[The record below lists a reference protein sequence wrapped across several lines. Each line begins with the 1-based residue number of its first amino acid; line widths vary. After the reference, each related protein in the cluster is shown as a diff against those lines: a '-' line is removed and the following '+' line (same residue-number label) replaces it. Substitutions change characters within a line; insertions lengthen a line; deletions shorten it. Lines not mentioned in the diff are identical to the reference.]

1 MATALR
7 AVSVE
12 ELSEE
17 NPVDEV
23 DQVDEGVDESEEST
37 AVGSESESSEYFD
50 SDDSQVA
57 DGEVGPANDELVES
71 PATASSNDLSLLQR
85 WANDVQEKQRGRAA
99 YLQEIDRAKREL
111 KSAKT
116 ELEEYDAELFDF
128 ISRGPYQPTLFD
140 GLNDDQP
147 KVVEKPADSISST
160 VTLDTPIAQAGL
172 DKDLLAAVETL
183 REDIPVETLRDLEL
197 FLDSQPTEKRLVYL
211 NVGHESALRV
221 AIAAAKVTESVEMK
235 TSADESWRSEPISA
249 LGLPG
254 KLPEFLADASIHTIG
269 ELADHTSSGKLL
281 TDINGIGP
289 GKAEVIENALEA
301 FWEKRKG

>member
-17 NPVDEV
+17 SPAEEV
-23 DQVDEGVDESEEST
+23 DRVDEGVDESEEST
-37 AVGSESESSEYFD
+37 AVESEDLD

-57 DGEVGPANDELVES
+57 DGEVGPANDELTES
-71 PATASSNDLSLLQR
+71 PAPAPSNDVSLLQR

-140 GLNDDQP
+140 DLKDDQP
-147 KVVEKPADSISST
+147 KPSKKPADPIAST

-172 DKDLLAAVETL
+172 DASLLAAVETL
-183 REDIPVETLRDLEL
+183 REDIPVET
-197 FLDSQPTEKRLVYL
+197 
-211 NVGHESALRV
+211 
-221 AIAAAKVTESVEMK
+221 
-235 TSADESWRSEPISA
+235 
-249 LGLPG
+249 
-254 KLPEFLADASIHTIG
+254 
-269 ELADHTSSGKLL
+269 
-281 TDINGIGP
+281 
-289 GKAEVIENALEA
+289 
-301 FWEKRKG
+301 